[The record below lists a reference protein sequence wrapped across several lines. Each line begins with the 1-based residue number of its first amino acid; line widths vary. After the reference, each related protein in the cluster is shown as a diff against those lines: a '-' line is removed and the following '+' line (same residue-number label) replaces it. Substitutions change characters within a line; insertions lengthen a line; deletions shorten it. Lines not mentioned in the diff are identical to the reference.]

1 MKYIK
6 QSVVPLKENFKVIKL
21 WRLKLDTNL
30 GSSVKILVGYFIVGS
45 VTING
50 KGKTCFEKLKK
61 KKMKY
66 VKFSASQC
74 VVRGEPTG
82 KEGIEFSEH
91 NTYIIQNV
99 LD

>member
-1 MKYIK
+1 MEKEK
-6 QSVVPLKENFKVIKL
+6 HVLKN
-21 WRLKLDTNL
+21 
-30 GSSVKILVGYFIVGS
+30 S
-45 VTING
+45 
-50 KGKTCFEKLKK
+50 KK